1 VRGDHGKKKKKKKKK
16 KKRRRKKVKKDQ
28 GDDLK
33 ACKQEATVEGASKEF
48 GAEEE
53 WLTDR
58 RQDSRGKGRRAGRTK
73 KSSDEGRDQQAG
85 ERTCHE
91 IATGE

>member
-1 VRGDHGKKKKKKKKK
+1 VNKETSERGDEQLSKEETGERGEGG

-33 ACKQEATVEGASKEF
+33 ACKQEVTLEGKSKEF

-53 WLTDR
+53 
-58 RQDSRGKGRRAGRTK
+58 
-73 KSSDEGRDQQAG
+73 
-85 ERTCHE
+85 
-91 IATGE
+91 